1 MHFVVKLSMFL
12 SKWRRNSLCVFQMLS
27 ILNGA
32 PKLNGASIHYVELF
46 MKLRCTHSYLNQ
58 IIHVFIWNTC
68 KVLPSLDRVCSWIG
82 LKMRFMLCMLF
93 SLCSWTKN
101 LQQAIFFLLS
111 GTLLYLSKKEQ
122 RDYYMLWQASIL
134 CIKNPNTD
142 TFKIL
147 YIDFIWARPP
157 IW

>member
-27 ILNGA
+27 ILNGV

-46 MKLRCTHSYLNQ
+46 MKLRCKHFYLNQ

-93 SLCSWTKN
+93 SLCLWTKN
-101 LQQAIFFLLS
+101 LQQAIFFYWAALC
-111 GTLLYLSKKEQ
+111 YIFPKKNKEITICYDRHQ
-122 RDYYMLWQASIL
+122 SYV
-134 CIKNPNTD
+134 K
-142 TFKIL
+142 KIL
-147 YIDFIWARPP
+147 TPTHPRYYT
-157 IW
+157 